1 MVGETI
7 KLLCKVIKGED
18 YDEIPRED
26 DTRNGKSIFE
36 DTGMSSSC
44 G

>member
-1 MVGETI
+1 MGDTI
-7 KLLCKVIKGED
+7 LWLCDEIKGED

-26 DTRNGKSIFE
+26 NTRSGKSRFG

>member
-1 MVGETI
+1 MGETI
-7 KLLCKVIKGED
+7 QWLCKDIKGED
-18 YDEIPRED
+18 YDEIPKED
-26 DTRNGKSIFE
+26 NTRIGEGRFE